1 MALKRIPKIDVL
13 TGRIVL
19 AYLVLG
25 ILWIV
30 FSDTL
35 LTAMVSDVQ
44 ELGHFSLYK
53 GLAFMVVTASL
64 LYLLVRQTLAQQS
77 RLEQSLAISE
87 ERWKFALEGAGEGV
101 WDWNLETDEVFRSGQ
116 WHTIYGYSPDE
127 VGVTATEGRRLMHPK
142 DVQRAIA
149 EMQDYLEGRSELF
162 VSEFRLRC
170 KNGDWKWTLSRGMV
184 VQRDV
189 NGKPT
194 RMIGTHTDISERKS
208 NEAEIFRLAH
218 YDKVTG
224 LPNRVLFQDRLQQD
238 LEKAN
243 RSEQALTLM
252 FLDLDRFKEIN
263 DTLGHD
269 MGDLL
274 LKQAAKRLL
283 QCVRA
288 SDTVARLGGDEFTI
302 ILTHQSNLGSVEHVA
317 QQVLDHLSLPFEL
330 GDELIYISASIGI
343 TVYPEDATDAEM
355 LLKNADQAMYA
366 AKELGRNCFHFF
378 TSSMQQASVERMRI
392 AADLHTAIEEDQFEL
407 FYQPIVDMAS
417 GRIHKA
423 EGLIRWH
430 HPTRGM
436 VSPVEFIG
444 IAEDKGL
451 IVDIGDRVF
460 IKATDQVQRWR
471 QLLPDFQISIN
482 KSPIQLKTNRTNHVD
497 WIDHLRALGLPG
509 DAIVVEI
516 TEGVLLDAQNR
527 VTTRLEQLRNA
538 GVQIAIDDFGT
549 GYSSLAYINKFDINF
564 VKIDQSFTRGLKPGA
579 SDLALCEAII
589 VMSHKLGMKVIAE
602 GVETQLQHDLLA
614 EAGCDYGQG
623 YFYSKPLAV
632 DDFDRL
638 LEANRRSAAIKV

>member
-1 MALKRIPKIDVL
+1 MALKRIPRIDIL
-13 TGRIVL
+13 TARIVG
-19 AYLVLG
+19 AYLALG
-25 ILWIV
+25 VLWII
-30 FSDTL
+30 FSDTM

-53 GLAFMVVTASL
+53 GVAFMVVTALL

-101 WDWNLETDEVFRSGQ
+101 WDWNLLTDEVFRSGQ
-116 WHTIYGYSPDE
+116 WHTIYGYSLEE
-127 VGVTATEGRRLMHPK
+127 VGSTATEGRQLMHPT
-142 DVQRAIA
+142 DVERAVA
-149 EMQDYLEGRSELF
+149 EMLDYLEGRSESF
-162 VSEFRLRC
+162 ISEFRLRC
-170 KNGDWKWTLSRGMV
+170 KNGEWKWTLSRGMIV
-184 VQRDV
+184 NRDAS
-189 NGKPT
+189 GRPT
-194 RMIGTHTDISERKS
+194 RMIGTHTDISERKN

-238 LEKAN
+238 IEQAN
-243 RSEQALTLM
+243 RSEHALTLM
-252 FLDLDRFKEIN
+252 FLDLDRFKEVN

-274 LKQAAKRLL
+274 LQQAAKRLL

-317 QQVLDHLSLPFEL
+317 QQVLSHLSQPFQL
-330 GDELIYISASIGI
+330 GDELIYISASVGI

-366 AKELGRNCFHFF
+366 AKEQGRNCFHFF

-392 AADLHTAIEEDQFEL
+392 AADLHTAVEEDQFEL
-407 FYQPIVDMAS
+407 LYQPIIDMAS

-423 EGLIRWH
+423 EGLIRWQ

-451 IVDIGDRVF
+451 IVDIGDEVF

-471 QLLPDFQISIN
+471 RTIPDFQVSIN
-482 KSPIQLKTNRTNHVD
+482 KSPIQLKTNRTNHMD
-497 WIDHLRALGLPG
+497 WIDHLRVLGLPG
-509 DAIVVEI
+509 DAIVIEI

-527 VTTRLEQLRNA
+527 VTSRLENLRDA

-564 VKIDQSFTRGLKPGA
+564 VKIDQSFTRGLKHGA
-579 SDLALCEAII
+579 RDLALCEAII

-632 DDFDRL
+632 ADFDRL
-638 LEANRRSAAIKV
+638 LEANRSIERER